1 MVQGAENLR
10 GFFDSFFRLPQEM
23 WTVST
28 RGFREGGVF
37 FVLWSLTYLS
47 IYEFT
52 LQGFLAGWP
61 GLPNNESHE
70 TWDRRLLF
78 GIKFWLLSPPS
89 LKFALA
95 KAGVFNGGYPFIRSV
110 TPLAELP
117 ESLGEDSPE
126 PRRPVEFVESRR

>member
-28 RGFREGGVF
+28 HWFREGVVVF
-37 FVLWSLTYLS
+37 FLTFLTHPPTH
-47 IYEFT
+47 EFT
-52 LQGFLAGWP
+52 MQGFLAGWP

-78 GIKFWLLSPPS
+78 GIRFWLLSPPS
-89 LKFALA
+89 LKFALV

-117 ESLGEDSPE
+117 ESMGEDSPE
-126 PRRPVEFVESRR
+126 PPCPVEFVGR